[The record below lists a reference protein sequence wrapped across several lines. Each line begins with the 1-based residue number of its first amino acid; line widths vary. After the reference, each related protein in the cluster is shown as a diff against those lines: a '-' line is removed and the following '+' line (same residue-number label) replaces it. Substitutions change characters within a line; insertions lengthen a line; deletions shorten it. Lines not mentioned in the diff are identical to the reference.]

1 MGQFSVEIYAL
12 PGSLLSGNQQAG
24 SSSAW
29 FPKAGGP
36 TVKTPPRT
44 LFSQRALM
52 SRADGLPIA
61 YVVEDYQRGL
71 LGFTPG

>member
-1 MGQFSVEIYAL
+1 MA
-12 PGSLLSGNQQAG
+12 
-24 SSSAW
+24 
-29 FPKAGGP
+29 
-36 TVKTPPRT
+36 KTPPRI

-71 LGFTPG
+71 LGFTPD